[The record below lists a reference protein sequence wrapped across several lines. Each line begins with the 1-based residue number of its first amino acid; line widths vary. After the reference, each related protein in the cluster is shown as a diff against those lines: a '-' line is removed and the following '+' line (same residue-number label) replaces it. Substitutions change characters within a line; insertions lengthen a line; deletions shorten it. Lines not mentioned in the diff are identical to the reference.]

1 MRRREIMDVMQE
13 PKRFDVGY
21 SIGFLY
27 AYLGLTIPHSVAV
40 NLAYPAEIPVNG
52 ELLLWRSMKTIF
64 KVQLAEH
71 SVHVLTACT
80 KQAFP

>member
-1 MRRREIMDVMQE
+1 MDVMQK

-40 NLAYPAEIPVNG
+40 NLAYPAEIPLNG
-52 ELLLWRSMKTIF
+52 ELLSWHPC
-64 KVQLAEH
+64 V
-71 SVHVLTACT
+71 
-80 KQAFP
+80 